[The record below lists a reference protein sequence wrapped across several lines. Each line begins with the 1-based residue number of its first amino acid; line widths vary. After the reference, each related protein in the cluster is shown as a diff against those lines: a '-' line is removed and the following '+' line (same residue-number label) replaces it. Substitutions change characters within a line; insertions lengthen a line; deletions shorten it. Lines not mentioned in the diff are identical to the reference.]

1 MMKEW
6 IETISCNN
14 NKQKHM
20 SCDVKQLFE
29 DLYDTSVKG

>member
-14 NKQKHM
+14 KNQKHM